1 MFFERIIFIMFVFVV
16 GDISLFGGLRLALV
30 PYRTCKLFGAIRVV
44 LGIRRSVVLIHG
56 PRGCAYHIRYLLGV
70 RGPFAGVILTTQ
82 MDEKDVIFGA
92 SEKLENAI
100 LQVDRE
106 YSPELMAVLTSC
118 ASSIIG
124 EDVDSVIR
132 SIRDDV
138 KAKVIFVPAGGFE
151 GDHID
156 GYKEALNVIVK
167 ELVSEPER
175 KLENSVNLVGLY
187 RYGPDVNE
195 LLNLLFEIGVNVN
208 GILTVNSS
216 LDILQRLSEA
226 SLNVIICEASGFE
239 AAHLMEKLYNIPFVY
254 STLPVGV
261 ASTERF
267 LLKVLEG
274 LDKELRLPKN
284 IEKEKRMAVKEIKKV
299 AERLKGLKA
308 AIISGSTRIASL
320 TEFVW
325 ELGMEPAVVSID
337 RLGEVT
343 LELLNMV
350 VKEHS
355 LSPRVL
361 KEPDYQEVLDTLKE
375 EKVDLILGGLYEK
388 TLSHELNTPLYD
400 IMHSE
405 EQTFGFKNAAI
416 LAQNILSKIKNW
428 KHEKPMEDFGCK
440 YGKSLSMGKVE
451 SENLP

>member
-1 MFFERIIFIMFVFVV
+1 
-16 GDISLFGGLRLALV
+16 LALV

-44 LGIRRSVVLIHG
+44 LGIRGSVVLIHG

-70 RGPFAGVILTTQ
+70 RGPFSGVILTTQ
-82 MDEKDVIFGA
+82 MNERDVIFGA
-92 SEKLENAI
+92 SEKLQNAI

-106 YSPELMAVLTSC
+106 YSPELIAVLTSC

-132 SIRDDV
+132 SVKNDV
-138 KAKVIFVPAGGFE
+138 KAKVIFIPAGGFE

-167 ELVSEPER
+167 NLVSEPER
-175 KLENSVNLVGLY
+175 RLEDSINLVGLY
-187 RYGPDVNE
+187 RFGPDVE
-195 LLNLLFEIGVNVN
+195 DLLNLLSKLKVDVN

-216 LDILQRLSEA
+216 LDVLRRLSEA
-226 SLNVIICEASGFE
+226 SLNVIMCEASGFE

-254 STLPVGV
+254 STLPIGI
-261 ASTERF
+261 APTERF
-267 LLKVLEG
+267 LFKVLEG
-274 LDKELRLPKN
+274 LGKEPKLPEP
-284 IEKEKRMAVKEIKKV
+284 IEKEKRLAVKEIEKI
-299 AERLKGLKA
+299 AEHLKGFRV
-308 AIISGSTRIASL
+308 AIISGSTRIAPL

-343 LELLNMV
+343 LELLDMV

-355 LSPRVL
+355 LNPRVL
-361 KEPDYQEVLDTLKE
+361 KEPDYREVLDALRE

-388 TLSHELNTPLYD
+388 SLSYELNVPLYD

-405 EQTFGFKNAAI
+405 ERTMGFKNAAI
-416 LAQNILSKIKNW
+416 LAQSILSKIKNW
-428 KHEKPMEDFGCK
+428 KDEKIVEDSECR
-440 YGKSLSMGKVE
+440 YGK
-451 SENLP
+451 

>member
-1 MFFERIIFIMFVFVV
+1 M
-16 GDISLFGGLRLALV
+16 
-30 PYRTCKLFGAIRVV
+30 FGAIRVV
-44 LGIRRSVVLIHG
+44 LGIRGSVVLIHG

-70 RGPFAGVILTTQ
+70 RGPFSGVILTTQ
-82 MDEKDVIFGA
+82 MDERDVIFGA
-92 SEKLENAI
+92 SEKLQNAI

-106 YSPELMAVLTSC
+106 YSPELIAVLTSC

-132 SIRDDV
+132 SVKDDV
-138 KAKVIFVPAGGFE
+138 EAKVIFIPAGGFE

-167 ELVSEPER
+167 NLVSEPER
-175 KLENSVNLVGLY
+175 RLENSVNLVGLY
-187 RYGPDVNE
+187 RFGPDVE
-195 LLNLLFEIGVNVN
+195 DLLNLLSKLKVDVN

-216 LDILQRLSEA
+216 LDVLRRLSEA
-226 SLNVIICEASGFE
+226 SLNVIMCEASGFE

-254 STLPVGV
+254 STLPIGI
-261 ASTERF
+261 APTERF
-267 LLKVLEG
+267 LFKVLEG
-274 LDKELRLPKN
+274 LGKEPKLPEP
-284 IEKEKRMAVKEIKKV
+284 IEKEKRLAVKEIEKI
-299 AERLKGLKA
+299 AEHLKGLRV
-308 AIISGSTRIASL
+308 AIISGSTRIAPL

-343 LELLNMV
+343 LELLDMV

-355 LSPRVL
+355 LNPRVL
-361 KEPDYQEVLDTLKE
+361 KEPDYQEVLDALRE

-388 TLSHELNTPLYD
+388 SLSYELNVPLYD

-405 EQTFGFKNAAI
+405 ERTMGFKNAAI
-416 LAQNILSKIKNW
+416 LAQSILSKIKNW
-428 KHEKPMEDFGCK
+428 KDEKIVEGSGCR
-440 YGKSLSMGKVE
+440 YGK
-451 SENLP
+451 

>member
-1 MFFERIIFIMFVFVV
+1 M
-16 GDISLFGGLRLALV
+16 ALV

-44 LGIRRSVVLIHG
+44 LGIRGSVVLIHG

-70 RGPFAGVILTTQ
+70 RGPFSGVILTTQ
-82 MDEKDVIFGA
+82 MDERDVIFGA
-92 SEKLENAI
+92 SEKLQNAI

-106 YSPELMAVLTSC
+106 YSPELIAVLTSC

-132 SIRDDV
+132 SVKDDV
-138 KAKVIFVPAGGFE
+138 EAKVIFIPAGGFE

-167 ELVSEPER
+167 NLVSEPER
-175 KLENSVNLVGLY
+175 RLENSVNLVGLY
-187 RYGPDVNE
+187 RFGPDVE
-195 LLNLLFEIGVNVN
+195 DLLNLLSKLKVDVN

-216 LDILQRLSEA
+216 LDILRRLSEA
-226 SLNVIICEASGFE
+226 SLNVIMCEASGFE

-254 STLPVGV
+254 STLPIGI
-261 ASTERF
+261 APTERF
-267 LLKVLEG
+267 LFKVLEG
-274 LDKELRLPKN
+274 LGKEPKLPEP
-284 IEKEKRMAVKEIKKV
+284 IEKEKRLAVKEIEKI
-299 AERLKGLKA
+299 AEHLKGLRV
-308 AIISGSTRIASL
+308 AIISGSTRIAPL

-343 LELLNMV
+343 LELLDMV

-355 LSPRVL
+355 LNPRVL
-361 KEPDYQEVLDTLKE
+361 KEPDYQEVLDALRE

-388 TLSHELNTPLYD
+388 SLSYELNVPLYD

-405 EQTFGFKNAAI
+405 ERTMGFKNAAI
-416 LAQNILSKIKNW
+416 LAQSILSKIKNW
-428 KHEKPMEDFGCK
+428 KDEKIVEGSGCR
-440 YGKSLSMGKVE
+440 YGK
-451 SENLP
+451 

>member
-1 MFFERIIFIMFVFVV
+1 MT
-16 GDISLFGGLRLALV
+16 LLRLEAYGLALV
-30 PYRTCKLFGAIRVV
+30 PYRTCKLFGAIRVM
-44 LGIRRSVVLIHG
+44 LGIRGSVVLIHG
-56 PRGCAYHIRYLLGV
+56 PRGCAYHIRYLLGM
-70 RGPFAGVILTTQ
+70 RGPFSGVILTTQ
-82 MDEKDVIFGA
+82 MDERDVIFGA
-92 SEKLENAI
+92 SEKLRNAI
-100 LQVDRE
+100 LQVDKE
-106 YSPELMAVLTSC
+106 YSPELIAVLTSC

-132 SIRDDV
+132 SVKDDV
-138 KAKVIFVPAGGFE
+138 KAKIIFVPAGGFE

-175 KLENSVNLVGLY
+175 KLEDSVNLVGLY
-187 RYGPDVNE
+187 RFGPDVKD
-195 LLNLLFEIGVNVN
+195 LLNLLSKLEVNVN

-216 LDILQRLSEA
+216 LDVLRKLSEA
-226 SLNVIICEASGFE
+226 SLNVIMCEASGFE
-239 AAHLMEKLYNIPFVY
+239 AARLMEKLYNIPFVY
-254 STLPVGV
+254 STLPIGI

-274 LDKELRLPKN
+274 LGKEPKLPDTV
-284 IEKEKRMAVKEIKKV
+284 EKEKRLAVEQVGKI
-299 AERLKGLKA
+299 AEHLKGLRV
-308 AIISGSTRIASL
+308 AIISGSTRIAPL

-343 LELLNMV
+343 LELLDMV

-355 LSPRVL
+355 LSPKVL
-361 KEPDYQEVLDTLKE
+361 KEPDYREVLDTLKE

-388 TLSHELNTPLYD
+388 SLSYELNAPLYD

-405 EQTFGFKNAAI
+405 ERTMGFKNAAL

-428 KHEKPMEDFGCK
+428 KHEKPMESLRCK
-440 YGKSLSMGKVE
+440 YGK
-451 SENLP
+451 

>member
-1 MFFERIIFIMFVFVV
+1 M
-16 GDISLFGGLRLALV
+16 

-44 LGIRRSVVLIHG
+44 LGIRESVVLIHG

-70 RGPFAGVILTTQ
+70 RGPFSGVILTTQ
-82 MDEKDVIFGA
+82 MNERDVIFGA
-92 SEKLENAI
+92 SEKLQNAI
-100 LQVDRE
+100 LQVDKE
-106 YSPELMAVLTSC
+106 YSPELIAVLTSC

-124 EDVDSVIR
+124 EDVNSVIR
-132 SIRDDV
+132 SVKDDV
-138 KAKVIFVPAGGFE
+138 KAKIIFVPAGGFE

-175 KLENSVNLVGLY
+175 KLEDSVNLVGLY
-187 RYGPDVNE
+187 RFGPDVKD
-195 LLNLLFEIGVNVN
+195 LLNLLSKLDVNVN

-216 LDILQRLSEA
+216 LDVLRKLSEA
-226 SLNVIICEASGFE
+226 SLNVIMCEASGFE

-254 STLPVGV
+254 STLPIGI

-274 LDKELRLPKN
+274 LDKEPKLSEPV
-284 IEKEKRMAVKEIKKV
+284 EKEKRLAVEEVEKI
-299 AERLKGLKA
+299 AEHLKGLRV
-308 AIISGSTRIASL
+308 AIISGSTRIAPL

-343 LELLNMV
+343 LDLLDIV

-355 LSPRVL
+355 LSPKVL
-361 KEPDYQEVLDTLKE
+361 KEPDYQEVLDVLKE
-375 EKVDLILGGLYEK
+375 EKVDLILGGLYERS
-388 TLSHELNTPLYD
+388 LSYELNVPLYD
-400 IMHSE
+400 IMHGE
-405 EQTFGFKNAAI
+405 ERTMGFKNAAL

-428 KHEKPMEDFGCK
+428 KHEKPMEGFKCR
-440 YGKSLSMGKVE
+440 YGK
-451 SENLP
+451 

>member
-1 MFFERIIFIMFVFVV
+1 M
-16 GDISLFGGLRLALV
+16 ALV

-44 LGIRRSVVLIHG
+44 LGIRGSVVLIHG

-70 RGPFAGVILTTQ
+70 RGPFSGVILTTQ
-82 MDEKDVIFGA
+82 MNERDVIFGA
-92 SEKLENAI
+92 SEKLQNAI

-106 YSPELMAVLTSC
+106 YSPELIAVLTSC

-132 SIRDDV
+132 SVKNDV
-138 KAKVIFVPAGGFE
+138 KAKVIFIPAGGFE

-167 ELVSEPER
+167 NLVSEPER
-175 KLENSVNLVGLY
+175 RLEDSINLVGLY
-187 RYGPDVNE
+187 RFGPDVE
-195 LLNLLFEIGVNVN
+195 DLLNLLSKLKVDVN

-216 LDILQRLSEA
+216 LDVLRRLSEA
-226 SLNVIICEASGFE
+226 SLNVIMCEASGFE

-254 STLPVGV
+254 STLPIGI
-261 ASTERF
+261 APTERF
-267 LLKVLEG
+267 LFKVLEG
-274 LDKELRLPKN
+274 LGKEPKLPEP
-284 IEKEKRMAVKEIKKV
+284 IEKEKRLAVKEIEKI
-299 AERLKGLKA
+299 AEHLKGFRV
-308 AIISGSTRIASL
+308 AIISGSTRIAPL

-343 LELLNMV
+343 LELLDMV

-355 LSPRVL
+355 LNPRVL
-361 KEPDYQEVLDTLKE
+361 KEPDYREVLDALRE

-388 TLSHELNTPLYD
+388 SLSYELNVPLYD

-405 EQTFGFKNAAI
+405 ERTMGFKNAVI
-416 LAQNILSKIKNW
+416 LAQCILSKIKNW
-428 KHEKPMEDFGCK
+428 KDEKIVEGSGCR
-440 YGKSLSMGKVE
+440 YGK
-451 SENLP
+451 

>member
-1 MFFERIIFIMFVFVV
+1 MNER
-16 GDISLFGGLRLALV
+16 
-30 PYRTCKLFGAIRVV
+30 
-44 LGIRRSVVLIHG
+44 
-56 PRGCAYHIRYLLGV
+56 
-70 RGPFAGVILTTQ
+70 
-82 MDEKDVIFGA
+82 DVIFGA
-92 SEKLENAI
+92 SEKLQNAI

-106 YSPELMAVLTSC
+106 YSPELIAVLTSC

-132 SIRDDV
+132 SIKDDV
-138 KAKVIFVPAGGFE
+138 KAKVIFIPAGGFE

-175 KLENSVNLVGLY
+175 KLEDSVNLVGLY
-187 RYGPDVNE
+187 RFGPDVE
-195 LLNLLFEIGVNVN
+195 DLIHLLSKLEVNVN

-216 LDILQRLSEA
+216 LDDLRRLSEA
-226 SLNVIICEASGFE
+226 SLNVIMCEASGFE
-239 AAHLMEKLYNIPFVY
+239 AAHLMEKLYKIPFVY
-254 STLPVGV
+254 STLPIGI

-274 LDKELRLPKN
+274 LGKEPKLPEPVK
-284 IEKEKRMAVKEIKKV
+284 KEKRLAVKEIEKI
-299 AERLKGLKA
+299 AEHLKGLRV
-308 AIISGSTRIASL
+308 AIISGSTRIAPL

-343 LELLNMV
+343 LELLDMI

-361 KEPDYQEVLDTLKE
+361 KEPNYQEVLDTLRE

-388 TLSHELNTPLYD
+388 SLSYKLNVPLYD

-405 EQTFGFKNAAI
+405 ERTMGFKNAVI
-416 LAQNILSKIKNW
+416 LAQGILSKIKNW
-428 KHEKPMEDFGCK
+428 KDEKIVEGSGCR
-440 YGKSLSMGKVE
+440 YGK
-451 SENLP
+451 

>member
-1 MFFERIIFIMFVFVV
+1 
-16 GDISLFGGLRLALV
+16 LALV

-44 LGIRRSVVLIHG
+44 LGIRGSVVLIHG

-70 RGPFAGVILTTQ
+70 RGPFSGVILTTQ
-82 MDEKDVIFGA
+82 MNEQNVIFGA
-92 SEKLENAI
+92 SEKLQNAI
-100 LQVDRE
+100 LQVDKE
-106 YSPELMAVLTSC
+106 YSPELIAVLTSC

-132 SIRDDV
+132 SVKDCV

-175 KLENSVNLVGLY
+175 KLEDSVNLVGLY
-187 RYGPDVNE
+187 RFGPDVKD
-195 LLNLLFEIGVNVN
+195 LLNLLSKLEVNVN

-216 LDILQRLSEA
+216 LDNLRRLSEA
-226 SLNVIICEASGFE
+226 SLNVIMCEASGFE

-254 STLPVGV
+254 STLPIGI
-261 ASTERF
+261 APTERF

-274 LDKELRLPKN
+274 LDKEPKLPEPV
-284 IEKEKRMAVKEIKKV
+284 EKEKRLAVKEVGKI
-299 AERLKGLKA
+299 AEHLNGLKV
-308 AIISGSTRIASL
+308 AIISGSTRIAPL

-343 LELLNMV
+343 LELLDMV

-355 LSPRVL
+355 LSPKVL
-361 KEPDYQEVLDTLKE
+361 KEPDYQEVLDALKE
-375 EKVDLILGGLYEK
+375 EKVDLILGGLYERS
-388 TLSHELNTPLYD
+388 LSYELNVPLYD

-405 EQTFGFKNAAI
+405 ERTMGFKNAAL

-428 KHEKPMEDFGCK
+428 KHEKPLEGFKCR
-440 YGKSLSMGKVE
+440 YGK
-451 SENLP
+451 

>member
-1 MFFERIIFIMFVFVV
+1 M
-16 GDISLFGGLRLALV
+16 ALV

-44 LGIRRSVVLIHG
+44 LGIRGSVVLIHG

-70 RGPFAGVILTTQ
+70 RGPFSGVILTTQ
-82 MDEKDVIFGA
+82 MDERDVIFGA
-92 SEKLENAI
+92 SEKLQNAI

-106 YSPELMAVLTSC
+106 YSPELIAVLTSC

-132 SIRDDV
+132 SVKDDV
-138 KAKVIFVPAGGFE
+138 EAKVIFIPAGGFE

-167 ELVSEPER
+167 NLVSEPER
-175 KLENSVNLVGLY
+175 RLENSVNLVGLY
-187 RYGPDVNE
+187 RFGPDVE
-195 LLNLLFEIGVNVN
+195 DLLNLLSKLKVDVN

-216 LDILQRLSEA
+216 LDVLRRLSEA
-226 SLNVIICEASGFE
+226 SLNVIMCEASGFE

-254 STLPVGV
+254 STLPIGI
-261 ASTERF
+261 APTERF
-267 LLKVLEG
+267 LFKVLEG
-274 LDKELRLPKN
+274 LGKEPKLPEP
-284 IEKEKRMAVKEIKKV
+284 IEKEKRLAVKEIEKI
-299 AERLKGLKA
+299 AEHLKGLRV
-308 AIISGSTRIASL
+308 AIISGSTRIAPL

-343 LELLNMV
+343 LELLDMV

-355 LSPRVL
+355 LNPRVL
-361 KEPDYQEVLDTLKE
+361 KEPDYQEVLDALRE

-388 TLSHELNTPLYD
+388 SLSYELNVPLYD

-405 EQTFGFKNAAI
+405 ERTMGFKNAAI
-416 LAQNILSKIKNW
+416 LAQSILSKIKNW
-428 KHEKPMEDFGCK
+428 KDEKIVEGSGCR
-440 YGKSLSMGKVE
+440 YGK
-451 SENLP
+451 